1 MSAPLEG
8 KVALVTGASRGIGR
22 AIAMDLAARGA
33 AVALTARHPEP
44 AEEAAAEIRERGG
57 RALALA
63 MDVGDSASVEAGA
76 KAIADGLGKVSI
88 LVNNAGITRDQLL
101 LRMKPED
108 WSEVLRV
115 NLDGTF
121 HCTRIFCKDM
131 VRARWGRIINISSVI
146 GALGN
151 PGQANYAASKAGVF
165 GLTRAVAR
173 ELAGRNI
180 TVNAVAPG
188 FIETAM
194 TDGLPDEAKAALMK
208 SIPLGRLGQPED
220 VARVVGF
227 LAGDDSA
234 YMTGQVIYVDGGMVM
249 T

>member
-1 MSAPLEG
+1 MSAPLNEQI
-8 KVALVTGASRGIGR
+8 ALVTGASRGIGL
-22 AIAMDLAARGA
+22 AIARELARRGA
-33 AVALTARHPEP
+33 AVALAARNAGP
-44 AEEAAAEIRERGG
+44 AEEAAAGIREAGG
-57 RALALA
+57 KAMALA
-63 MDVGDSASVEAGA
+63 MDVSDPASVEAGA
-76 KAIADGLGKVSI
+76 KAITEELGKVTI
-88 LVNNAGITRDQLL
+88 LVNNAGITKDQLL

-108 WSEVLRV
+108 WSEVLRI

-131 VRARWGRIINISSVI
+131 VRARAGRIINISSVI

-151 PGQANYAASKAGVF
+151 PGQANYAASKAGIF
-165 GLTRAVAR
+165 GFTKAVAR
-173 ELAGRNI
+173 ELAGRNV

-188 FIETAM
+188 FIDTAM
-194 TDGLPDEAKAALMK
+194 TENLPEEARKAMLG

-227 LAGDDSA
+227 LAGEDSA